1 MKYYHLKYRLKMSH
15 SVDNIKEH
23 AHKHVL
29 ETEFYL
35 KPVDESNMFAEFKD
49 IETNINDKLNVYQNR
64 YLNEYPE
71 FGADASLEHTGETI
85 YGMISDNLLD
95 KNWKLVCFEISENP
109 LRVYIIRDDA
119 FDMRCI

>member
-1 MKYYHLKYRLKMSH
+1 MSH

-35 KPVDESNMFAEFKD
+35 KPVDES
-49 IETNINDKLNVYQNR
+49 KLNVYQNR

-71 FGADASLEHTGETI
+71 FGADASLEHTGEAI